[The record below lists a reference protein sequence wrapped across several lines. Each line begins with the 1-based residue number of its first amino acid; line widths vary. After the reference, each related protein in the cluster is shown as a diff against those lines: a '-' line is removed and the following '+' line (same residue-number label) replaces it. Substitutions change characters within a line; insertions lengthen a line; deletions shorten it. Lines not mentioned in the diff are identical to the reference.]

1 MSQLNE
7 DWPIFMADQRT
18 LLIVLIQQ
26 TVLAQKRGFLFLLKN
41 MPFRWDLCCVGLL
54 TDQARWAIATFVC
67 CHRRNCLIPNS
78 TNLMSKL
85 QCQCLNCVNTHC
97 DNKGICKISCINN
110 YILSILV
117 CICTIVHVSIDGAE
131 ELSDSIVMGT
141 VKGCIVRASPWT
153 TWKSL
158 RSLRTMYKYYIRL

>member
-1 MSQLNE
+1 
-7 DWPIFMADQRT
+7 
-18 LLIVLIQQ
+18 
-26 TVLAQKRGFLFLLKN
+26 

-117 CICTIVHVSIDGAE
+117 CICTCIYRWCGRAFRFNSNGYCKRLYCARQSVDYLEIVAFIAYHVYALHITIKYSKYSCFG
-131 ELSDSIVMGT
+131 S
-141 VKGCIVRASPWT
+141 VR
-153 TWKSL
+153 
-158 RSLRTMYKYYIRL
+158 YV